1 MAAPTASGTPSG
13 AAAPDLARGPVVE
26 RLRALIDDGLQAGS
40 LQAGSKLPTERA
52 LCDTLAVSRAA
63 VRTALGELERDGR
76 ITRHVGRG
84 TFLADTGR
92 EGAPPVAGGGPLQ
105 TSPAEIM
112 ATRLLLEPE
121 IASLA
126 ARHAVQSDLDHIEH
140 CLRRGNATSTYEEFE
155 AWDSALHRAIAAAAH
170 NGLLLRL
177 FDTMNA
183 ARDLPVWGSIKRRS
197 ASPERR
203 RRYECCHSDIVA
215 ALNDRDPDAAHD
227 QMRDHLVDVRTNLL
241 GRH

>member
-1 MAAPTASGTPSG
+1 MEATVAT
-13 AAAPDLARGPVVE
+13 
-26 RLRALIDDGLQAGS
+26 RLRDLIEEAVAAGR
-40 LQAGSKLPTERA
+40 LGTGSKIPTERA
-52 LCDTLAVSRAA
+52 LSDTLQVSRTA
-63 VRTALGELERDGR
+63 VRAALAELEREGR

-84 TFLADTGR
+84 TFLAEL
-92 EGAPPVAGGGPLQ
+92 EGDPSLPSGTALQ

-112 ATRLLLEPE
+112 ATRLVLEPE
-121 IASLA
+121 VAALA
-126 ARHAVQSDLDHIEH
+126 ARHATQADIEHLGH
-140 CLRRGNATSTYEEFE
+140 CLRRGDASSTYEEFE

-203 RRYECCHSDIVA
+203 RGYERSHGEIVS
-215 ALNDRDPDAAHD
+215 ALTERDADAARER
-227 QMRDHLVDVRTNLL
+227 MRAHLVDVRTNLL
-241 GRH
+241 GSP